1 MVKIQIIGCYVLHA
15 LASLK
20 IRSAYRDTYIQHR
33 LGGTTQWRRSDP
45 AEMIVGYLLLGVF
58 ATCGNSRPP
67 TQGDSQPPRPRAPAS
82 NITLDTP
89 LIVEGDIAVTES
101 SVQSGTALNA
111 FRTSQ
116 DSVWPGGIVRY
127 RFDVDPFDGTPV
139 FFKAERDIISLALWK
154 IENGVPCMEFR

>member
-1 MVKIQIIGCYVLHA
+1 M
-15 LASLK
+15 K

-58 ATCGNSRPP
+58 ASCGNSSP
-67 TQGDSQPPRPRAPAS
+67 TRQGDSQPPQPEAPAS

-89 LIVEGDIAVTES
+89 LIVEGDMAVTVG
-101 SVQSGTALNA
+101 SVGSGLALNA
-111 FRTSQ
+111 FRTAQ
-116 DSVWPGGIVRY
+116 DSVWPKGIVRY
-127 RFDVDPFDGTPV
+127 RFDVDPWDGEPV
-139 FFKAERDIISLALWK
+139 FLEAERDNISLALRK